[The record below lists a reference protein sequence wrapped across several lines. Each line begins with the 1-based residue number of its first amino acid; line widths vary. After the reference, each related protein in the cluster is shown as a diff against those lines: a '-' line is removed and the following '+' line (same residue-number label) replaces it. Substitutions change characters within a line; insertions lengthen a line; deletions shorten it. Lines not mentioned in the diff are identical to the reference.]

1 MNCKDIGQLLV
12 AYLDGEVTPGE
23 RGAID
28 AHLSTCPGCREDLEA
43 LTITQKRFRQALEY
57 VAAPLAP
64 GAWLRLEQRIEAGK
78 RPWFCIPRLR
88 DLLRSPAPAWKAAVG
103 GALVVALI
111 AGLVILATMPAPALQ
126 LPPAL
131 EGWALGPS
139 KALAQT
145 VALNS
150 PEVLAAFGEDA
161 GELTVAHVT
170 IRNGRGMVIM
180 TAEGVS
186 RFLAVNVH
194 LKERGVID
202 IQEIPVEARL
212 SWPELTEE
220 EKEWVINIAKAD
232 SRVQELLARGFVVQY
247 VGPTLSSGQATTVD
261 WLGRVVRETLMVTI
275 DKAFVKMQLAD
286 TEWHIIT
293 IDVEEEKV
301 ESIDEAPVTLWAE
314 PIPRL
319 SREQELKAIDIARAH
334 PLVQEFLDKG
344 AIISGAMY
352 PRTVTYENGRRLV
365 SRRYG
370 PEKDEVSILYADEY
384 GFRHWDILVNLA
396 EEKVVSI
403 EEKEGG
409 FCFETKTWFTKER
422 TIYP

>member
-1 MNCKDIGQLLV
+1 M
-12 AYLDGEVTPGE
+12 
-23 RGAID
+23 
-28 AHLSTCPGCREDLEA
+28 
-43 LTITQKRFRQALEY
+43 TITQKRFRQALEY

-64 GAWLRLEQRIEAGK
+64 GAWLRLHQRIEAGK
-78 RPWFCIPRLR
+78 RPWFSIRRLR
-88 DLLRSPAPAWKAAVG
+88 DLLGSPAPAWKAAVG
-103 GALVVALI
+103 GALVVTLI
-111 AGLVILATMPAPALQ
+111 AGLVISATMPAPSLQ

-131 EGWALGPS
+131 EGWALEPS

-150 PEVLAAFGEDA
+150 PEVLAAFGEDT
-161 GELTVAHVT
+161 GELTVAHVS
-170 IRNGRGMVIM
+170 IRNGMGTVIM
-180 TAEGVS
+180 TAEGVN

-194 LKERGVID
+194 LKERGLID

-212 SWPELTEE
+212 SWPDLTEE
-220 EKEWVINIAKAD
+220 EKEWVMNIAKAD
-232 SRVQELLARGFVVQY
+232 SRVQELLSRGFVVQR
-247 VGPTLSSGQATTVD
+247 VGPVLSSGQGTTVD
-261 WLGRVVRETLMVTI
+261 WLGRVIRETPTVTI
-275 DKAFVKMQLAD
+275 DEAFVEMQLAD

-293 IDVEEEKV
+293 IDVEKEKV
-301 ESIDEAPVTLWAE
+301 ESIDEVPVTVWAE

-319 SREQELKAIDIARAH
+319 SKEKELKAINIARAH

-352 PRTVTYENGRRLV
+352 PRTVTYENGRRFL

-370 PEKDEVSILYADEY
+370 PEKAGVHILYADEY
-384 GFRHWDILVNLA
+384 GFTDWYILVNLA
-396 EEKVVSI
+396 EERVESI

-409 FCFETKTWFTKER
+409 FCFETKTHFTKER